1 MATRLL
7 AFHSVNEVYGSG
19 NQCTVE
25 GKEDL
30 ATKKF
35 LVLAQNFID
44 RDGRYSMVDDDVFAG
59 LTFPDITGV
68 SVKGKAAAG
77 KKPAFTPYTAK
88 QIWDRG
94 MDCRRYLAQFI
105 AGNAKKHLKFKVLK
119 PAVAAEEGAPTTTD
133 FGAVLEIPSGTDW
146 KAVYGPLRLAVFTSS
161 LKEKKE
167 VVVVDVKQTENN
179 QASVA
184 VDTAEELEETKEIG
198 PHQI

>member
-1 MATRLL
+1 MYPIDCRSTLAKRANVATRLL

-94 MDCRRYLAQFI
+94 MDVPSCKAAANIHCPIKIHHLA
-105 AGNAKKHLKFKVLK
+105 
-119 PAVAAEEGAPTTTD
+119 
-133 FGAVLEIPSGTDW
+133 
-146 KAVYGPLRLAVFTSS
+146 
-161 LKEKKE
+161 
-167 VVVVDVKQTENN
+167 
-179 QASVA
+179 
-184 VDTAEELEETKEIG
+184 
-198 PHQI
+198 